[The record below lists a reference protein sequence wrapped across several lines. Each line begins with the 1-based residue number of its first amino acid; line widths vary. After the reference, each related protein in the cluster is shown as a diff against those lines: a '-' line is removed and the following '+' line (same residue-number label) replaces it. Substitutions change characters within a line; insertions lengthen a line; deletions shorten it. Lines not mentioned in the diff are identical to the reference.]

1 MKVIFTLSIIV
12 LLFNYSK
19 GQSCFQIES
28 ILVDACGSPEGPN
41 EMVRLR
47 IGPNA
52 LNTADITVNWPNNP
66 FQGICQNANS
76 ASHVAYMNSTIQ
88 SCGYFLEPTGGV
100 LPAGAQVL
108 LITSTDFDPTSH
120 NYAGLTD
127 TVYVVFQCVGNI
139 QGHFANWINPCN
151 PAVGDRTLVIDIG
164 TCSET
169 VTYNRCSLTNQ
180 TGGIGGTAAQR
191 DGARVDFD
199 ANGNAT
205 YANDGCTIPYV
216 LSTLST
222 QFSTGNGVVCI
233 GDQQS
238 VTATTSGNF
247 SSVFWTSMNGSF
259 DNNQSL
265 TSNYSPT
272 TNQSHY
278 IYFNGVNGCNDTI
291 LDSLFIDILLPPNVA
306 IQENILS
313 NDCSPSSIELI
324 AFGADT
330 YVWNSGETNSI
341 ITPGQSGQFIV
352 VGTNQCGS
360 DADTIEVVLGS
371 TPICSIDLAD
381 TVIACIGDTI
391 IATAATNGT
400 SIIWNTGETSP
411 SITITTSGIY
421 SFTSSSNCGSCA
433 DSIVVQFSNLT
444 TFFTAS
450 ITQGSLG
457 EIVDFTNL
465 TAGADQF
472 AWYVDGQLIANSDD
486 FIHQFNE
493 QGVYIV
499 TLQATNSITGCVG
512 SYSIQI
518 TIMDDFEI
526 KIPNIFS
533 PNGDDSNDTFGI
545 WVNQELPITALIINR
560 WGNTMKTLESLTNN
574 TGYTKIWDGYVD
586 GKAATE
592 GVYFYKIII
601 HFTNESVEYHGHLQL
616 VQ

>member
-19 GQSCFQIES
+19 GQNCFQIES
-28 ILVDACGSPEGPN
+28 ILVDACGTPEGPN

-52 LNTADITVNWPNNP
+52 LNTADIAVNWPNNA

-76 ASHVAYMNSTIQ
+76 ASHVAFMNSTIQ

-108 LITSTDFDPTSH
+108 FITSTDFDPTSH

-127 TVYVVFQCVGNI
+127 TIYVIFQCVGNT
-139 QGHFANWINPCN
+139 QGHFANWVNPCD
-151 PAVGDRTLVIDIG
+151 PAIGDRTLVIDIG

-205 YANDGCTIPYV
+205 YANDGCTIPYI
-216 LSTLST
+216 LSTLSA

-247 SSVFWTSMNGSF
+247 SSVFWTSVNGIF

-265 TSNYSPT
+265 TTNYSPT

-291 LDSLFIDILLPPNVA
+291 SDSLFIDILLPPNVA

-313 NDCSPSSIELI
+313 NDCTPGSIELI
-324 AFGADT
+324 ASGADT
-330 YVWNSGETNSI
+330 YVWNSGETTSI

-371 TPICSIDLAD
+371 PPTCSIDLAD

-391 IATAATNGT
+391 VATATTNGA

-411 SITITTSGIY
+411 SITITASGIY
-421 SFTSSSNCGSCA
+421 SFTSSSNCGSCS

-472 AWYVDGQLIANSDD
+472 AWYVDGQLIDNSED
-486 FIHQFNE
+486 FIHQFNVE
-493 QGVYIV
+493 GVYTV
-499 TLQATNSITGCVG
+499 TLEAINSTTGCAG
-512 SYSIQI
+512 SFSVQI
-518 TIMDDFEI
+518 TIIDDFEI
-526 KIPNIFS
+526 KTPNIFS

-545 WVNQELPITALIINR
+545 WVNQELPMTAFIINR

-574 TGYTKIWDGYVD
+574 TGYTKIWDGFVD
-586 GKAATE
+586 DEPATE
-592 GVYFYKIII
+592 GVYFYKIILQLP
-601 HFTNESVEYHGHLQL
+601 NESVEYHGHLQL
-616 VQ
+616 VR

>member
-19 GQSCFQIES
+19 AQSCFQIES
-28 ILVDACGSPEGPN
+28 ILVDACGTPEGPN

-127 TVYVVFQCVGNI
+127 TVYVVFQCVGNT
-139 QGHFANWINPCN
+139 QGHFANWINPCD

-216 LSTLST
+216 LSTLSA

-259 DNNQSL
+259 DNNQTL
-265 TSNYSPT
+265 TTDYTPT

-291 LDSLFIDILLPPNVA
+291 SDSLFIDILLPPNVA

-313 NDCSPSSIELI
+313 NDCTPGSIELI
-324 AFGADT
+324 ASGADT
-330 YVWNSGETNSI
+330 YAWNSGETSST

-371 TPICSIDLAD
+371 TPTCSIDLAD

-391 IATAATNGT
+391 VATAITNGA

-411 SITITTSGIY
+411 SITITASGIY
-421 SFTSSSNCGSCA
+421 SFTSSSNCGSCS

-444 TFFTAS
+444 TFFTAN

-472 AWYVDGQLIANSDD
+472 TWYVDGQLIDNSED

-493 QGVYIV
+493 EGVYTV
-499 TLQATNSITGCVG
+499 TLEAINSTTGCAG
-512 SYSIQI
+512 SFSVQI
-518 TIMDDFEI
+518 TIIDDFEI

-545 WVNQELPITALIINR
+545 WVNQELPMTAFIINR
-560 WGNTMKTLESLTNN
+560 WGNTMETLESLTNN

-616 VQ
+616 VR

>member
-127 TVYVVFQCVGNI
+127 TVYVVFQCVGNT
-139 QGHFANWINPCN
+139 QGHFANWINPCD

-216 LSTLST
+216 LSTLSA

-265 TSNYSPT
+265 TTNYSPT

-291 LDSLFIDILLPPNVA
+291 LDSLFIDILLPPSVA

-313 NDCSPSSIELI
+313 NDCTPGSIELI
-324 AFGADT
+324 ASGAVT

-371 TPICSIDLAD
+371 APTCSIDLAD

-421 SFTSSSNCGSCA
+421 SFTSSSNCGNCA

-472 AWYVDGQLIANSDD
+472 TWYVDGQLIDNSED

-493 QGVYIV
+493 EGVYTV
-499 TLQATNSITGCVG
+499 TLEAINSTTGCAG
-512 SYSIQI
+512 SFSVQI
-518 TIMDDFEI
+518 TIIDDFEI

-545 WVNQELPITALIINR
+545 WVNQELPMTAFIINR
-560 WGNTMKTLESLTNN
+560 WGNTMETLESLTNN

-586 GKAATE
+586 GKVATE

-616 VQ
+616 VR